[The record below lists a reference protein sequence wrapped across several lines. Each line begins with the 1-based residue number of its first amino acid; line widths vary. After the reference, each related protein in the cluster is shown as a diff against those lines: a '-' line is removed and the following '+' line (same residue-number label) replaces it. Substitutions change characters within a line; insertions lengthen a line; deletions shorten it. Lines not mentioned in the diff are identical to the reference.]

1 MKTFISI
8 ISLAC
13 LCLIPTQ
20 AQTVDKEALYIYQT
34 DGKANIFFRS
44 EVTAISLEMKDGVM
58 HQVVYTGNKQHYFAI
73 SKIQSMSFVN
83 PDEDN
88 YRPQIIGDENSP
100 TFGKA
105 IDLGLPS
112 GTKWASF
119 NVGASRPE
127 EYGGYYAWGETE
139 EKDYYAPHTYQY
151 AYQDNIRDLW
161 DSDTGSYYSC
171 RSIGSDITGTQYDVA
186 HVKRGSKWC
195 MPTYDNIKELFHNC
209 IIEEWTTLNGV
220 GGRMFTSIING
231 NSIFFPGAGVR
242 RNGDLYGVGSWGYYW
257 SSTQHPVNSYAGYDL
272 FFDSG
277 HAYWYY
283 SYIRSSGQSV
293 RPVVRN

>member
-13 LCLIPTQ
+13 LCLIPIQ

-34 DGKANIFFRS
+34 DGKGNIFFRN

-83 PDEDN
+83 PDEDT
-88 YRPQIIGDENSP
+88 YRPQKIGDENSP

-112 GTKWASF
+112 GTKWASY
-119 NVGASRPE
+119 NVGASSPE

-139 EKDYYAPHTYQY
+139 EKETYTWENY
-151 AYQDNIRDLW
+151 THCDGWYDNCHDL
-161 DSDTGSYYSC
+161 
-171 RSIGSDITGTQYDVA
+171 GSDISGTEYDVV
-186 HVKRGSKWC
+186 HVKWGSNWC
-195 MPTYDNIKELFHNC
+195 MPTFDDIKELIDNC
-209 IIEEWTTLNGV
+209 TSKWMTLNGV
-220 GGRMFTSIING
+220 KGRKFTSKING
-231 NSIFFPGAGVR
+231 NSIFFPAAGNR
-242 RNGDLYGVGSWGYYW
+242 IDDDLYDAGEYGDYW
-257 SSTQHPVNSYAGYDL
+257 SSTQRPDYSSDAHEL
-272 FFDSG
+272 FFLLED
-277 HAYWYY
+277 AAPE
-283 SYIRSSGQSV
+283 SSSRCNGQSV

>member
-34 DGKANIFFRS
+34 DGKANIFFRN

-83 PDEDN
+83 PDEDT
-88 YRPQIIGDENSP
+88 YRPQKIGDEKSP

-112 GTKWASF
+112 GTKWASY
-119 NVGASRPE
+119 NVGASSPE

-139 EKDYYAPHTYQY
+139 EKDYYDWSTYIHC
-151 AYQDNIRDLW
+151 D
-161 DSDTGSYYSC
+161 GSYNTC
-171 RSIGSDITGTQYDVA
+171 HDLGDISGTEYDVA
-186 HVKRGSKWC
+186 HVKWGGMWC
-195 MPTYDNIKELFHNC
+195 MPTVYDTSELYYNC
-209 IIEEWTTLNGV
+209 KGKWTTLDGV
-220 GGRMFTSIING
+220 VGWMFTSEING
-231 NSIFFPGAGVR
+231 NSIFLPAAGYRWRGGLYGAGE
-242 RNGDLYGVGSWGYYW
+242 SGYCW
-257 SSTQHPVNSYAGYDL
+257 SSTQSPDYSYAAQIL
-272 FFDSG
+272 QFVTSKS
-277 HAYWYY
+277 YWDIYGCY
-283 SYIRSSGQSV
+283 WGLSV

>member
-13 LCLIPTQ
+13 LCLISMQ

-34 DGKANIFFRS
+34 DGKANIFFRN

-83 PDEDN
+83 PDEDT
-88 YRPQIIGDENSP
+88 YRPQKIGDENSP
-100 TFGKA
+100 TFGKV

-119 NVGASRPE
+119 NVGASCPE
-127 EYGGYYAWGETE
+127 EYGGYYAWGEVS
-139 EKDYYAPHTYQY
+139 EKSVYIHDTYQY
-151 AYQDNIRDLW
+151 DWDWGETYQYGSSFPGDDIAGTQFDVAYVQWGGSWMMPSFDQIEELLEYCGCEWTAENGVYGKLFIGPSG
-161 DSDTGSYYSC
+161 DSIFLPAAGYHGYGGLYHA
-171 RSIGSDITGTQYDVA
+171 GSD
-186 HVKRGSKWC
+186 
-195 MPTYDNIKELFHNC
+195 
-209 IIEEWTTLNGV
+209 
-220 GGRMFTSIING
+220 
-231 NSIFFPGAGVR
+231 
-242 RNGDLYGVGSWGYYW
+242 GYYW
-257 SSTQHPVNSYAGYDL
+257 SSTRYDVHDSYIID
-272 FFDSG
+272 FDSG
-277 HAYWYY
+277 GE
-283 SYIRSSGQSV
+283 IRNVDDCFRGLSV